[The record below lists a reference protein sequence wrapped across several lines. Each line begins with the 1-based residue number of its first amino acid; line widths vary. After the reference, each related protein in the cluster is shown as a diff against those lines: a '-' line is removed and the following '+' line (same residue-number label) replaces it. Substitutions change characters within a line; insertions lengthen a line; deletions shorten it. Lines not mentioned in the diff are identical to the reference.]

1 MLETVGFSFDEEA
14 VDEDPNA
21 LLDSG
26 VETLP
31 NPLDDAKAEKEDFEA
46 GVEGTG
52 VAGVGGGAR
61 TPARL
66 SGSRGVPNV
75 VVAGARWNV
84 RGGTGVD

>member
-1 MLETVGFSFDEEA
+1 MDGLSFDEEA
-14 VDEDPNA
+14 AADDPNA

-31 NPLDDAKAEKEDFEA
+31 NPLVDAKAEKDDFEA

-61 TPARL
+61 TPPRA
-66 SGSRGVPNV
+66 SGSSGVPNV

-84 RGGTGVD
+84 RGATGVD